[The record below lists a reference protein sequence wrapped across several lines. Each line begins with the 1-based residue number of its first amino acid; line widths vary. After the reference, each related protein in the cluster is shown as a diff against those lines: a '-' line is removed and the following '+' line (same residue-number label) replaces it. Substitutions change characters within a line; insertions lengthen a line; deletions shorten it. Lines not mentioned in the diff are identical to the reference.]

1 MPEAN
6 ERKFPHVLDELR
18 DLSLEA
24 RSGQLDPVYGREDE
38 VTRLLDGLQANA
50 IVVLRGASGVG
61 KTALWD
67 EVARRVS
74 RGQVPAELSQ
84 LKILV
89 TSVTQLQQGCPYAGY
104 WEQKLGEIVLELEG
118 LRQRGALPLLVISDL
133 GNLFRVSRTSRDDQK
148 TISDDVLSQ
157 IEAERLWVAGDVT
170 PELYRP
176 GLADDPRWTRRARFV
191 DLGPLSGRE
200 LGQVLRRVCAH
211 DVAVAHPPF
220 ARGDLSMVAGVPSA
234 WLQAMPGP
242 EACEATLARAVELS
256 DRFTPSVAQPA
267 GALRLLRLAAEQR
280 ELHEAGVGRA
290 LSRDTGV
297 PLALISD
304 DVPLPHGAIVARL
317 SERVIGQTEAVEAV
331 ANTLT
336 LVKAGLND
344 PRRPL
349 GVHCY
354 TGPSGTGK
362 TELARATAELLFG
375 DERAL
380 VRFDM
385 SEYFGPSSGERLA
398 GDVVG
403 RTAGRPLSVV
413 LFDEVEKADLGA
425 LDILLQICGDGIVS
439 TSSRQ
444 ASLRQ
449 AFVVLTSNVGFSTG
463 REVVRRPPGFPIP
476 GATPSTDQSDE
487 SVQVALRER
496 FRPEL
501 LGRIDQVVVFQRLD
515 DAALRR
521 IVERELRLGLSRYGL
536 ERRRLRVTCDDSL
549 VDRLVESGA
558 DPRYGARPLQREVRR
573 TVLEPI
579 ARWLAAEPEA
589 RDRDIRVVMV
599 NGQPTAQ
606 VEAVRA
612 PVRLPEERR
621 VAAVH
626 GDPHCLSVVIPS
638 R

>member
-18 DLSLEA
+18 DLSREA
-24 RSGQLDPVYGREDE
+24 QSGRLDPVYGREDE
-38 VTRLLDGLQANA
+38 VGRLLDGLQAGA
-50 IVVLRGASGVG
+50 IVILRGMSGVG
-61 KTALWD
+61 KSAIWD

-74 RGQVPAELSQ
+74 RGQVPADLAN

-104 WEQKLGEIVLELEG
+104 WEQKLGEIVQELEG

-157 IEAERLWVAGDVT
+157 VESERLWVAGDVT
-170 PELYRP
+170 PELFRP
-176 GLADDPRWTRRARFV
+176 GLADDPRWMRRARFV
-191 DLGPLSGRE
+191 DLPALSGRE

-211 DVAVAHPPF
+211 DIAVAHPPF
-220 ARGDLSMVAGVPSA
+220 ARGECSLLAGVPSA
-234 WLQAMPGP
+234 WLQAKPGP

-267 GALRLLRLAAEQR
+267 GALRLLRLAAER
-280 ELHEAGVGRA
+280 EELSEGGVGRA

-304 DVPLPHGAIVARL
+304 DVPFPHAAIVARL
-317 SERVIGQTEAVEAV
+317 AERVIGQPDAVEAV
-331 ANTLT
+331 ANTLA

-349 GVHCY
+349 GVHLY

-398 GDVVG
+398 MDVVG

-425 LDILLQICGDGIVS
+425 LDILLQICGDGLVS
-439 TSSRQ
+439 TTTRQ

-463 REVVRRPPGFPIP
+463 REVVHRPTGFPIP
-476 GATPSTDQSDE
+476 GAPQRTGQPDNA
-487 SVQVALRER
+487 VHAALRER

-501 LGRIDQVVVFQRLD
+501 LGRIDQVMVFRRLD
-515 DAALRR
+515 DEALRR
-521 IVERELRLGLSRYGL
+521 IVERELRLGLARYGL
-536 ERRRLRVTCDDSL
+536 ERRRLRVACDDSL
-549 VDRLVESGA
+549 VERLVESGA

-573 TVLEPI
+573 SVLEPI
-579 ARWLAAEPEA
+579 ARWLAAEPDA
-589 RDRDIRVVMV
+589 RDRRV
-599 NGQPTAQ
+599 Q
-606 VEAVRA
+606 VTTVEGRVTVQQEPLRA
-612 PVRLPEERR
+612 PIRLPDERR
-621 VAAVH
+621 VATVH
-626 GDPHCLSVVIPS
+626 DDPHCVSVVIPS